1 MKFPFKS
8 KIYKFI
14 NTNIRKLVYKEI
26 ISPFALGLA
35 ISEQRVK
42 QKVKSKK
49 VLYTCLTGKY
59 DFLQIHHFVD
69 TAVDYV
75 CFTDNSDLLK
85 YSRLGMWEIRPLKYN
100 LMDNTK
106 NSRWHKTHPHV
117 LFPEYEQ
124 SIWIDSNILLKSS
137 FVTDLF
143 SRTDLILIPEHNA
156 RDCIYDEAKA
166 CAKMRKE
173 NKANTQNLISYY
185 NAEKFPRHYGLNETN
200 VVYRRHN
207 DENVKLMMDEWWSF
221 IETKSKRDQL
231 SLSYILWK
239 HGIEPKNISI
249 PNLRNKYDDVICVE
263 HSKRGGGT
271 KV

>member
-14 NTNIRKLVYKEI
+14 NANIRNIVYKEI
-26 ISPFALGLA
+26 ISPLALGLA
-35 ISEQRVK
+35 INEQREK
-42 QKVKSKK
+42 QNIRNKK

-59 DFLQIHHFVD
+59 DCLQIQQFVD
-69 TAVDYV
+69 VTVDYV

-124 SIWIDSNILLKSS
+124 SVWVDSNILIKSS
-137 FVTDLF
+137 FITDLF
-143 SRTDLILIPEHNA
+143 SRTDLILIPAHNT

-166 CAKMRKE
+166 CVKMKKE
-173 NKANTQNLISYY
+173 NKANAESLIAYY
-185 NAEKFPRHYGLNETN
+185 VNEKFPRHYGLNETN
-200 VVYRRHN
+200 VIYRKHN
-207 DENVKLMMDEWWSF
+207 DENLKAIMEEWWTF
-221 IETKSKRDQL
+221 VETKSKRDQL

-239 HGIEPKNISI
+239 HDIKPKNISI
-249 PNLRNKYDDVICVE
+249 PNLRDKYNDVIFVE
-263 HSKRGGGT
+263 HSGGGT
-271 KV
+271 SVE